1 MEYLIVEQIMSA
13 PVLTIDESN
22 TVGEAASKMIENQI
36 GCLPVLSSGNLVGMV
51 SERLFM
57 PKTMSIPFMRGETLE
72 VLGHVLGT
80 TERLTEIADSIKDI
94 FVSEVMREEIPE
106 INSQTKVSEAAK
118 LMLENGL
125 DHLPVLDNKNV
136 IGVISRHDLL
146 KVFTNI

>member
-1 MEYLIVEQIMSA
+1 MEYLKVEQIMSA

>member
-1 MEYLIVEQIMSA
+1 
-13 PVLTIDESN
+13 
-22 TVGEAASKMIENQI
+22 MIENQI

-94 FVSEVMREEIPE
+94 FVSEVMRTEIPE

>member
-1 MEYLIVEQIMSA
+1 MEYLKVEQIMSA

-57 PKTMSIPFMRGETLE
+57 QKTMSIPFMRGETLE

>member
-1 MEYLIVEQIMSA
+1 MEYLKVEQIMSA

-22 TVGEAASKMIENQI
+22 TVGEAASKMIENQF

>member
-1 MEYLIVEQIMSA
+1 MEYLKVEQIMSA

-136 IGVISRHDLL
+136 ICVISRHDLL

>member
-1 MEYLIVEQIMSA
+1 MEYLKVEQIMSA

-94 FVSEVMREEIPE
+94 FDSEVMRTEIPE

>member
-1 MEYLIVEQIMSA
+1 
-13 PVLTIDESN
+13 
-22 TVGEAASKMIENQI
+22 
-36 GCLPVLSSGNLVGMV
+36 
-51 SERLFM
+51 
-57 PKTMSIPFMRGETLE
+57 MRT
-72 VLGHVLGT
+72 
-80 TERLTEIADSIKDI
+80 
-94 FVSEVMREEIPE
+94 EIPE

>member
-1 MEYLIVEQIMSA
+1 MEYLKVAQIMSA

-36 GCLPVLSSGNLVGMV
+36 GCLHVLSSGNLVGMV

-94 FVSEVMREEIPE
+94 FVSEVMRTEIPE

>member
-1 MEYLIVEQIMSA
+1 MEYLKVEQIMSA

-94 FVSEVMREEIPE
+94 FVSEVMRTEIPE
-106 INSQTKVSEAAK
+106 INSLTKVSEAAK

-136 IGVISRHDLL
+136 IGVITRHDLL

>member
-1 MEYLIVEQIMSA
+1 MEYLKVEQIMSA
-13 PVLTIDESN
+13 PVLTKDESN

>member
-1 MEYLIVEQIMSA
+1 MEYLKVEQIMSA

-118 LMLENGL
+118 LMLENCL

>member
-1 MEYLIVEQIMSA
+1 
-13 PVLTIDESN
+13 
-22 TVGEAASKMIENQI
+22 
-36 GCLPVLSSGNLVGMV
+36 
-51 SERLFM
+51 
-57 PKTMSIPFMRGETLE
+57 MRGETLE

>member
-1 MEYLIVEQIMSA
+1 MEYLKVEQIMSA

-94 FVSEVMREEIPE
+94 FV
-106 INSQTKVSEAAK
+106 
-118 LMLENGL
+118 
-125 DHLPVLDNKNV
+125 
-136 IGVISRHDLL
+136 
-146 KVFTNI
+146 

>member
-1 MEYLIVEQIMSA
+1 MPGTGSRPPVGNEISPTLQFPSA
-13 PVLTIDESN
+13 TLLKSFKNSTTIPCAYAFFAFAGLTFLYPRN
-22 TVGEAASKMIENQI
+22 
-36 GCLPVLSSGNLVGMV
+36 P
-51 SERLFM
+51 
-57 PKTMSIPFMRGETLE
+57 
-72 VLGHVLGT
+72 
-80 TERLTEIADSIKDI
+80 IKDI
-94 FVSEVMREEIPE
+94 FVSEVMRTEIPE

>member
-1 MEYLIVEQIMSA
+1 MEYLKVEQIMSA

-125 DHLPVLDNKNV
+125 DHLPVLDSKNV

>member
-1 MEYLIVEQIMSA
+1 MEYLKVEQIMSA

-94 FVSEVMREEIPE
+94 FVSEVMRTDIPE
-106 INSQTKVSEAAK
+106 IAPKTKVSEDAK

>member
-1 MEYLIVEQIMSA
+1 MEYLKVEQIMSA

-94 FVSEVMREEIPE
+94 FVSEVMRTEIPE

>member
-1 MEYLIVEQIMSA
+1 MEYLKVEQIMSA

-22 TVGEAASKMIENQI
+22 TVGEAASKMIENQN
-36 GCLPVLSSGNLVGMV
+36 GCLPVLASGNLVGMV

-94 FVSEVMREEIPE
+94 FVSEVMRTEIPE

>member
-1 MEYLIVEQIMSA
+1 MEYLKVEQIMSA

-57 PKTMSIPFMRGETLE
+57 PKTMSIPFMRGETME

>member
-1 MEYLIVEQIMSA
+1 MEYLKVEQIMSA

-36 GCLPVLSSGNLVGMV
+36 GCLPVLTSGNLVGMV

-94 FVSEVMREEIPE
+94 FVSEVMRTEIPE

>member
-1 MEYLIVEQIMSA
+1 MEYLKVEQIMSA

-72 VLGHVLGT
+72 VLGHVLGN
-80 TERLTEIADSIKDI
+80 TERLTEIADSVKDI
-94 FVSEVMREEIPE
+94 FVSEVMRTEIPE